1 MPEPKLPKTFVAV
14 PGFRL
19 LNIPDDDMPTPP
31 TTSTPPAQSTPSAE
45 PPPAPRMIRVTAELK
60 QGGQTLIN
68 ALDALPLDEVEA
80 TKTGTLR
87 LKHNSAESAMMA
99 AVAANELLQELHAHC
114 VLQTVKANIAANGV
128 TVDVPAELVWRS
140 FWGEAL
146 EDAAHTNHEHVE
158 VEAGVIPLAL
168 KLAAAFRAE
177 AIVRIDLV
185 SDGEAEAASGG
196 NSVLRQRFDELRKCQ
211 AAFAKALVDAAV
223 PEAALRVVVTGEDIG
238 GLRVQIN
245 GEPKEFGKKNSPLK
259 ALLILALFRHK
270 GRFSVEDF
278 AKLYVGKV
286 EAGSLPGKTFSN
298 AIRELEKVVG
308 AFAVEKFTV
317 ERSVPGIVFTQA
329 PSDEVLRALIAGLL
343 HRESA

>member
-1 MPEPKLPKTFVAV
+1 VV
-14 PGFRL
+14 
-19 LNIPDDDMPTPP
+19 
-31 TTSTPPAQSTPSAE
+31 
-45 PPPAPRMIRVTAELK
+45 RVTAELK
-60 QGGQTLIN
+60 QGAQTLLN
-68 ALDALPLDEVEA
+68 AFEALPLEEVEA
-80 TKTGTLR
+80 ERVESLR
-87 LKHNSAESAMMA
+87 LKHDSAASAITTAA
-99 AVAANELLQELHAHC
+99 AVNELLRELHARC

-128 TVDVPAELVWRS
+128 TVDVPAELVWNN

-146 EDAAHTNHEHVE
+146 EDAAHTDHEHVE

-168 KLAAAFRAE
+168 KLAVAFRAE

-185 SDGEAEAASGG
+185 SDGEAETGGGG
-196 NSVLRQRFDELRKCQ
+196 NSRLRQRFDELRKCQ
-211 AAFAKALVDAAV
+211 AAFAKALVDAVV
-223 PEAALRVVVTGEDIG
+223 PEAALRIAVTGESLG
-238 GLRVQIN
+238 GLSVEVN

-259 ALLILALFRHK
+259 ALLILALFRRRV
-270 GRFSVEDF
+270 RFSVEDF

-298 AIRELEKVVG
+298 AIRELKQVVG
-308 AFAVEKFTV
+308 AFAVEKFTA